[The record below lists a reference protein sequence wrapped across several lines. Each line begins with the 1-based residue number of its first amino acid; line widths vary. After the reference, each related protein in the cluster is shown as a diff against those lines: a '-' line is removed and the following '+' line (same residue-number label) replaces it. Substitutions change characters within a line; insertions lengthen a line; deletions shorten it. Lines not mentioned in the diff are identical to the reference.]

1 MKSIGITSKYIKCA
15 LATLAFVAAAPVLAQ
30 ATASASLNQL
40 TWQLVDDDLTD
51 GVTPSLVFDDAWS
64 IQLSANLPGSL
75 PYQSATG
82 NAFGTISAV
91 DAYGIAHAGTGLDL
105 VQSSATAYSNGAG
118 SFAMNRHYFT
128 LSANTSV
135 TFFADGHLAVSDG
148 GDIGSAR
155 AAANIYSYAG
165 DFAGTLGENVISVGD
180 IFNPNGPDQSF
191 DIRASSSVF
200 ALDGPVRGWVDIST
214 YTNVESLVPV
224 PEPAAPAMLLGG
236 LGLLAAIRRGRRQR
250 AA

>member
-165 DFAGTLGENVISVGD
+165 D
-180 IFNPNGPDQSF
+180 GPDQSF

>member
-1 MKSIGITSKYIKCA
+1 MKSTGITSKYIKCA

-82 NAFGTISAV
+82 NAFGTIGVV
-91 DAYGIAHAGTGLDL
+91 DAYGIANATAALDL
-105 VQSSATAYSNGAG
+105 AQSSATAYSNYAG
-118 SFAMNRHYFT
+118 SSSMNRHYFT

-135 TFFADGHLAVSDG
+135 TFIASGHLAVSDG

-155 AAANIYSYAG
+155 AAGNLYSSAG
-165 DFAGTLGENVISVGD
+165 DFFGTYGEAFTSVGD
-180 IFNPNGPDQSF
+180 ILNPDGPDESF
-191 DIRASSSVF
+191 DIRLTSSTF

-214 YTNVESLVPV
+214 YTNVGSMVPV

-236 LGLLAAIRRGRRQR
+236 LGLLAAMRRGRRR
-250 AA
+250 HTA